1 MFSIVDIPSHSF
13 SLALPFLLW
22 IYILHEQRAE
32 MDENSVSL
40 VKKFEKRKKKL
51 LIQLE
56 EDNMKE
62 EEAIAKLK
70 DLQKAN
76 VALNDD
82 LLELQVQTLEPS
94 ISCLVFQRY
103 WLSSFFWKFGWL
115 LYRFY
120 IMISAHAKTF
130 SVFIYLRGNIG
141 GYCNDQNW
149 LIRNHRSSGSLMR
162 MTWS

>member
-1 MFSIVDIPSHSF
+1 
-13 SLALPFLLW
+13 
-22 IYILHEQRAE
+22 
-32 MDENSVSL
+32 MDENSILL

-103 WLSSFFWKFGWL
+103 
-115 LYRFY
+115 
-120 IMISAHAKTF
+120 
-130 SVFIYLRGNIG
+130 
-141 GYCNDQNW
+141 
-149 LIRNHRSSGSLMR
+149 
-162 MTWS
+162 

>member
-1 MFSIVDIPSHSF
+1 
-13 SLALPFLLW
+13 
-22 IYILHEQRAE
+22 
-32 MDENSVSL
+32 MDENSISL

-103 WLSSFFWKFGWL
+103 
-115 LYRFY
+115 
-120 IMISAHAKTF
+120 
-130 SVFIYLRGNIG
+130 
-141 GYCNDQNW
+141 
-149 LIRNHRSSGSLMR
+149 
-162 MTWS
+162 

>member
-1 MFSIVDIPSHSF
+1 MFSILDIPPHTF
-13 SLALPFLLW
+13 LLALHVLLC
-22 IYILHEQRAE
+22 IYISHKQRAE
-32 MDENSVSL
+32 MDDNSISL

-94 ISCLVFQRY
+94 ICCLVFQR
-103 WLSSFFWKFGWL
+103 
-115 LYRFY
+115 
-120 IMISAHAKTF
+120 
-130 SVFIYLRGNIG
+130 N
-141 GYCNDQNW
+141 
-149 LIRNHRSSGSLMR
+149 
-162 MTWS
+162 

>member
-1 MFSIVDIPSHSF
+1 MDDNSI
-13 SLALPFLLW
+13 
-22 IYILHEQRAE
+22 
-32 MDENSVSL
+32 SL

-94 ISCLVFQRY
+94 ISCQVFQR
-103 WLSSFFWKFGWL
+103 
-115 LYRFY
+115 
-120 IMISAHAKTF
+120 
-130 SVFIYLRGNIG
+130 N
-141 GYCNDQNW
+141 
-149 LIRNHRSSGSLMR
+149 
-162 MTWS
+162 